1 MAYDASF
8 DLLEPA
14 AWNALLLSND
24 YPMRPAVVNA
34 NTNIEGVNIAGQVS
48 SRNKTVKIPKASKPT
63 GDAYVYGGNNTY
75 TADDPEFTQPEL
87 EMTDVLYRKFT
98 IDKWDQNFALPDLVS
113 SQVLPRMHNI
123 LDTIN
128 KNYIKRELNR
138 FNTVFA
144 DLNTTATV
152 MDTEDIRTMRK
163 FLLERGLVDSNN
175 MAAVIDPDG
184 EFDLNGL
191 SLFQEADK
199 RGNNSIQL
207 TGAMGNA
214 FGFDFMLDNLSS
226 SVDSTST
233 VGDAVVAAAASI
245 GATTITIDNGAGGAA
260 TETMAN
266 GDAIYFGAANSRS
279 DWYVVDSV
287 NAAGTEITLKEPLR
301 AAVADN
307 ATITGVSGN
316 AQYFYDPSA
325 IALVTAIPVDSQ
337 VKNASGVTRIPFFEP
352 VNRVNFLISIE
363 GDTGGADI
371 TIETLVGAKNFQE
384 SRGGRYL
391 RGDTTKT
398 A

>member
-34 NTNIEGVNIAGQVS
+34 NTNIEGVNIAGQVA
-48 SRNKTVKIPKASKPT
+48 SRNKKVKIPKASKPT
-63 GDAYVYGGNNTY
+63 GDAYTYGGNNSY
-75 TADDPEFTQPEL
+75 TADDPEFEQPEL
-87 EMTDVLYRKFT
+87 EMSDVLYRKFT

-128 KNYIKRELNR
+128 KNYIKRELNK
-138 FNTVFA
+138 FDSAFA

-152 MDTEDIRTMRK
+152 LDTEDVRFMRK
-163 FLLERGLVDSNN
+163 ILLERGLVDSNN

-199 RGNNSIQL
+199 RGSTAIQL

-214 FGFDFMLDNLSS
+214 FGFDFMLDNLSNTS
-226 SVDSTST
+226 DSTST
-233 VGDAVVAAAASI
+233 VGDAVVAGGETAGSK
-245 GATTITIDNGAGGAA
+245 TVTIDDGAGGGA
-260 TETMAN
+260 TETMAE
-266 GDAIYFGAANSRS
+266 GDAIYFGTANNRS

-287 NAAGTEITLKEPLR
+287 NTAGTEITLKEPLR
-301 AAVADN
+301 ADLTDN
-307 ATITGVSGN
+307 DAITGVSGN
-316 AQYFYDPSA
+316 SQYFYDPDG
-325 IALVTAIPVDSQ
+325 IALVTAIPVQSQ
-337 VKNASGVTRIPFFEP
+337 VSTASGVTRIPFFEP
-352 VNRVNFLISIE
+352 TNRVNFLISIE

-371 TIETLVGAKNFQE
+371 TIETLVGAKNFQP

-391 RGDTTKT
+391 RGSTPK

>member
-34 NTNIEGVNIAGQVS
+34 NTNIEGVPIAGQVAA
-48 SRNKTVKIPKASKPT
+48 RNKTVKIPKASKPT
-63 GDAYVYGGNNTY
+63 GDAKTYGGSNSY
-75 TADDPEFTQPEL
+75 TKDDPEFEQPEL
-87 EMTDVLYRKFT
+87 IMEDVLYRSFT
-98 IDKWDQNFALPDLVS
+98 IDKWDQNFALPDLIS

-138 FNTVFA
+138 FDSAFA
-144 DLNTTATV
+144 DLNSTATV
-152 MDTEDIRTMRK
+152 MDTTDIRFMRK
-163 FLLERGLVDSNN
+163 ILLERGLVDSNN

-199 RGNNSIQL
+199 RGNNAVQL

-214 FGFDFMLDNLSS
+214 FGFDFMLDNLSYS
-226 SVDSTST
+226 ADSTSS
-233 VGDAVVAAAASI
+233 VGDAVVAAAA
-245 GATTITIDNGAGGAA
+245 TTGDTTVTIDDGAGGGA
-260 TETMAN
+260 TETMAH
-266 GDAIYFGAANSRS
+266 GDVIYFGSASDRD
-279 DWYVVDSV
+279 DWYVVESV
-287 NAAGTEITLKEPLR
+287 NAAGTEITLTEPLR
-301 AAVADN
+301 ADVADD

-316 AQYFYDPSA
+316 AQYFYDPDG
-325 IALVTAIPVDSQ
+325 IALVTAVPVQSQ
-337 VKNASGVTRIPFFEP
+337 VSTASGVTRIPFFEP
-352 VNRVNFLISIE
+352 TNRVNFLISIE

-371 TIETLVGAKNFQE
+371 TIETLVGAKNFQP

-391 RGDTTKT
+391 RGDTAK

>member
-24 YPMRPAVVNA
+24 YPMRPALVNA
-34 NTNIEGVNIAGQVS
+34 NTNIEGVNIAGQVAA
-48 SRNKTVKIPKASKPT
+48 RNKTVKIPKAVKPT
-63 GDAYVYGGNNTY
+63 GDAKTYGGNNSY
-75 TADDPEFTQPEL
+75 DKDNPEFEQPEL
-87 EMTDVLYRKFT
+87 KMEDVLYRSFT
-98 IDKWDQNFALPDLVS
+98 IDKWDQNFSLPDLVS
-113 SQVLPRMHNI
+113 SQVLPIMHNI

-138 FNTVFA
+138 FDVAFA

-152 MDTEDIRTMRK
+152 MDTTDIRFMRK
-163 FLLERGLVDSNN
+163 ILLERGLIDSNN
-175 MAAVIDPDG
+175 LAAVIDPDG

-199 RGNNSIQL
+199 RGNNAVQL

-214 FGFDFMLDNLSS
+214 FGFDFMLDNLSY

-233 VGDAVVAAAASI
+233 VGDAVVAAEGSI
-245 GATTITIDNGAGGAA
+245 GDTTVTIDDGSAGGA

-266 GDAIYFGAANSRS
+266 GDVIYFGSDNGRD
-279 DWYVVDSV
+279 DWYVVESV
-287 NAAGTEITLKEPLR
+287 NDAGTEITLKEPLR
-301 AAVADN
+301 KVVSDDAA
-307 ATITGVSGN
+307 ITGVSGN
-316 AQYFYDPSA
+316 AQYFYDPNG
-325 IALVTAIPVDSQ
+325 IALVTALPVDSQ

-352 VNRVNFLISIE
+352 TNRVNFLISIE

-371 TIETLVGAKNFQE
+371 TVETLVGAKNFQP

-391 RGDTTKT
+391 RGDTAK

>member
-34 NTNIEGVNIAGQVS
+34 NTNIEGVNIAGQVA
-48 SRNKTVKIPKASKPT
+48 SRNKTVKIPKATKPT
-63 GDAYVYGGNNTY
+63 GDAKTY
-75 TADDPEFTQPEL
+75 AGSGYDKDDPEFTQPEL
-87 EMTDVLYRKFT
+87 KMEDVLYRSFT
-98 IDKWDQNFALPDLVS
+98 IDKWDQSFSLPDLVS

-138 FNTVFA
+138 FDAAFA

-152 MDTEDIRTMRK
+152 MDTEDIRFMRK
-163 FLLERGLVDSNN
+163 ILLERGLIDSNN
-175 MAAVIDPDG
+175 LAAVIDPDG

-199 RGNNSIQL
+199 RGNNQVQL

-233 VGDAVVAAAASI
+233 VGDAVVAANAAI
-245 GATTITIDNGAGGAA
+245 GDTTITIDDGAGGGA

-266 GDAIYFGAANSRS
+266 GDVIYFGSASDRD
-279 DWYVVDSV
+279 DWYVVESV
-287 NAAGTEITLKEPLR
+287 NDAGTEITLKEPLR
-301 AAVADN
+301 AAVSDDDA
-307 ATITGVSGN
+307 ITGVSGN
-316 AQYFYDPSA
+316 AQYFYDPNG
-325 IALVTAIPVDSQ
+325 IALVTAIPVQSQ
-337 VKNASGVTRIPFFEP
+337 VTTASGVTRIPFFEP
-352 VNRVNFLISIE
+352 TNRVNFLISIE
-363 GDTGGADI
+363 GDTGGADV
-371 TIETLVGAKNFQE
+371 TIETLVGAKNFQP

-391 RGDTTKT
+391 RGDTAK

>member
-34 NTNIEGVNIAGQVS
+34 NTNIEGVDIAGQVA
-48 SRNKTVKIPKASKPT
+48 SRNKTVKIPKATKPE
-63 GDAYVYGGNNTY
+63 GDAKTY
-75 TADDPEFTQPEL
+75 SGSSYTKDDPEFTQPEL
-87 EMTDVLYRKFT
+87 VMEDVLYRSFT
-98 IDKWDQNFALPDLVS
+98 IDKWDQNFSLPDLVS

-138 FNTVFA
+138 FNAAFA
-144 DLNTTATV
+144 DLNTDATV
-152 MDTEDIRTMRK
+152 LDVEDVRFMRK
-163 FLLERGLVDSNN
+163 ILLERGLVDSNN

-199 RGNNSIQL
+199 RGNNAIQL

-214 FGFDFMLDNLSS
+214 FGFDFMLDNIAS

-233 VGDAVVAAAASI
+233 VGDAVVADAASA
-245 GATTITIDNGAGGAA
+245 GDKTVTIDDGSGSGA
-260 TETMAN
+260 TETMAD
-266 GDAIYFGAANSRS
+266 GDVIYFGSASDRD

-287 NAAGTEITLKEPLR
+287 NDAGTEITLKEALR
-301 AAVADN
+301 ADVADN
-307 ATITGVSGN
+307 DAITGVSGSS
-316 AQYFYDPSA
+316 QYFYDPA
-325 IALVTAIPVDSQ
+325 GIALVTAVPVQSQ
-337 VKNASGVTRIPFFEP
+337 VTTASGVTRIPFFEP
-352 VNRVNFLISIE
+352 TNRVNFLISIE
-363 GDTGGADI
+363 GDTGGADV
-371 TIETLVGAKNFQE
+371 TIETLVGAKNFQP

-391 RGDTTKT
+391 RGDAAK

>member
-1 MAYDASF
+1 MAFDASF

-34 NTNIEGVNIAGQVS
+34 NTNIEGVPIAGQVAA
-48 SRNKTVKIPKASKPT
+48 RNKTVKIPKATKPD
-63 GDAYVYGGNNTY
+63 GDANTY
-75 TADDPEFTQPEL
+75 TGTYSKDDPEFTQPEL
-87 EMTDVLYRKFT
+87 VMEDVLYRSFS
-98 IDKWDQNFALPDLVS
+98 IDKWDQSFSLPDLVS

-138 FNTVFA
+138 FNAAVV

-152 MDTEDIRTMRK
+152 IDTEDIRFMRK
-163 FLLERGLVDSNN
+163 ILLERGLVDSNN

-199 RGNNSIQL
+199 RGSAAIQL

-214 FGFDFMLDNLSS
+214 FGFDFLLDNLSVS
-226 SVDSTST
+226 SDSTAEE
-233 VGDAVVAAAASI
+233 GDAVVAAAADA
-245 GATTITIDNGAGGAA
+245 GDTTITIDDGAA
-260 TETMAN
+260 GASNTTLDNGSVIFFGTAN
-266 GDAIYFGAANSRS
+266 GRN

-287 NAAGTEITLKEPLR
+287 NAAKTEITLKEPLR
-301 AAVADN
+301 EDVADDDV
-307 ATITGVSGN
+307 ITGVAGSS
-316 AQYFYDPSA
+316 QYFYDPNG
-325 IALVTAIPVDSQ
+325 IALVTAIPVTSQ
-337 VKNASGVTRIPFFEP
+337 VTTASGVTRIPFFEP
-352 VNRVNFLISIE
+352 TNRVNFLISIE

-371 TIETLVGAKNFQE
+371 TIETLVGAKNFQP

-391 RGDTTKT
+391 RGDTAK